1 MFGQGLF
8 STVAMVGA
16 IITLFVG
23 IAAVTNARRL
33 NQQKHQHN
41 HHKEPHFG

>member
-1 MFGQGLF
+1 MFSQGIF

-23 IAAVTNARRL
+23 IAAITNARRL
-33 NQQKHQHN
+33 NKEKHQQ
-41 HHKEPHFG
+41 HHEAHSG